1 MYSELRVTKLIK
13 HYKKEKGDKIMDF
26 TTMNGNYSK
35 NLKNGAELITEW
47 YEDKTVSVQQY
58 AQNIRDL
65 IASAYISV
73 KAKPRFEAALDKAKT
88 KDAIVFLCY
97 NSILAGSRLTVI

>member
-1 MYSELRVTKLIK
+1 MTNQKL
-13 HYKKEKGDKIMDF
+13 DF

-35 NLKNGAELITEW
+35 NLKSGTELITEW

-73 KAKPRFEAALDKAKT
+73 KAKPRFEAALAKART
-88 KDAIVFLCY
+88 KEAIVFLCY
-97 NSILAGSRLTVI
+97 NSILAGSGLAVI